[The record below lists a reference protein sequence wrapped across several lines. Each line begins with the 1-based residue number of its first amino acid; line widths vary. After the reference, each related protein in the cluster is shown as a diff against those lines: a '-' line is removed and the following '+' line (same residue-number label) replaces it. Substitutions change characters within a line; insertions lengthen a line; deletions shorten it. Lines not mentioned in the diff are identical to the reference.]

1 MRKSNFVILRKMT
14 SVLLCLAVCVGFL
27 APLSVK
33 KAKAALAS
41 SNGIFLVDASLT
53 LWDDGKIGMNLY
65 FSGMNDAGVSRGSVK
80 VNGESYAISKKD
92 SRGLYYITYY
102 VDARDILASRSIKV
116 YDGTKQVSLSNTDAV
131 YGTVTVSGE
140 DYLNRCIALLGN
152 DKKADIIKALKIYGG
167 CAENWFYHTGNSYPS
182 QVLKADLSAFEA
194 VVTGSLP
201 DGVSYYGSSLILD
214 ESITIRHYFS
224 VAGDPGQFTATVN
237 NVPLNGGYQE
247 SSGLFYLDIPN
258 IRLSDISTMYTL
270 NVKWGNNRQ
279 FSLGYSAMT
288 YAALVAYQD
297 SGSDLKA
304 LVQSM
309 YWLDCAIKEYLG
321 GTGSEDPGTI
331 PDDTG
336 ITFENYQEYM
346 KSKYPDVMPEA
357 VIIIPAAATVE
368 EKYAAKL
375 LQTYILA
382 ENGYQPEIVLDSEKN
397 VAGKYEI
404 SVGNTNRY
412 HGVAKYS
419 SNDSYSIKSYGVKPS
434 GIDSTENKKG
444 VSITGAGALG
454 LIHGTMRFLEACGG
468 YFYMSWDD
476 GMMSYQDYFKVDLK
490 NGIDIDYERA
500 FVFTDIDVNYGWG
513 GADQTI
519 DDLVY
524 IEQTKDDEYPVIY
537 TGRLFS
543 MAFGLNGYFAD
554 QVVYGKSVGG
564 ERWYLTGAKG
574 TKYVD
579 KEGRYTEGAVGL
591 LAGQAHT
598 LTSEFIPASKY
609 YNSHKDWFAT
619 AIYSWDDPITDDSK
633 RERTPEQLC
642 KYTMLHDSEAY
653 NLILQYCKDIIA
665 KEYDPDAPMQIISLS
680 NNDGNKF
687 CTCSKC
693 LANREAHHAEGDCE
707 AVEMIQLLNQLCIDL
722 DIENKYPNLYLDT
735 LAYTWTIKSPGDV
748 KCNSHII
755 VRWAPIEGNYGNTVD
770 SDDIRNSEYYPYLLG
785 WLKACEHVWIW
796 DYNSNWQ
803 TTIAP
808 YANVDVFQYNIK
820 LYKELGIEGVYL
832 QSNSSMNSSNTEF
845 GDIRNFVLGRIL
857 QDPSRNYQDELA
869 FYTYAFYGSCGAYV
883 REYMSILEEQCGNHY
898 QNTDYRDQETKYR
911 SFMYEVYGGIHSF
924 NSKAGVKDTAF
935 RMPDKDIGTCEGL
948 WRAINARASGENAL
962 VQQRLKKLELSWKL
976 VKSTLNVYE
985 FSNAST
991 YESENTKL
999 RNDIIN
1005 CGFTTFNL
1013 NNGWQMKDCKFLNN
1027 HPDNW
1032 CIQNDV
1038 TVGGYLTRNPGLN
1051 LNPTVIM
1058 PGE

>member
-1 MRKSNFVILRKMT
+1 MRKSNTLFLRKVI
-14 SVLLCLAVCVGFL
+14 SFILCFAVCVGL
-27 APLSVK
+27 LVHATVK
-33 KAKAALAS
+33 KTEAADS
-41 SNGIFLVDASLT
+41 GILLVDASLT

-65 FSGMNDAGVSRGSVK
+65 FSGISDAGVNNYA
-80 VNGESYAISKKD
+80 VNVSGETYTIYKKD
-92 SRGLYYITYY
+92 TRGYYYITYY
-102 VDARDILASRSIKV
+102 LDAKDILKSRTIKV
-116 YDGTKQVSLSNTDAV
+116 YRGSSIVPLTNSEAV
-131 YGTVTVSGE
+131 NGAVTVSGE
-140 DYLNRCIALLGN
+140 DYLNQCIALLGS
-152 DKKADIIKALKIYGG
+152 DKKADIVKSLKVYGG
-167 CAENWFYHTGNSYPS
+167 CAENWFYQNANGYPA
-182 QVLKADLSAFEA
+182 QVQSANLSSFSAA
-194 VVTGSLP
+194 VSGSLP
-201 DGVSYYGSSLILD
+201 YGVAYYGSSLILD

-224 VAGDPGQFTATVN
+224 VYADPGQYSAKVN
-237 NVPLNGGYQE
+237 GVSLNGGYDE
-247 SSGLFYLDIPN
+247 NSGLFYLDIPN

-270 NVKWGNNRQ
+270 DVTWGSNKHY
-279 FSLGYSAMT
+279 SLSYSALS
-288 YAALVAYQD
+288 YAYSATMNSMNSNLN
-297 SGSDLKA
+297 A

-309 YWLDCAIKEYLG
+309 YWLDKAVKEYLNGQG
-321 GTGSEDPGTI
+321 GDIPGTD
-331 PDDTG
+331 PDDGTS
-336 ITFENYQEYM
+336 ITFSNYQKYM
-346 KSKYPDVMPEA
+346 NSDYPDQMPTA
-357 VIIIPAAATVE
+357 VIVIPASATEE
-368 EKYAAKL
+368 EKYSAKL

-454 LIHGTMRFLEACGG
+454 LIHGAMRFLEACGG

-962 VQQRLKKLELSWKL
+962 VQQRLKKLELSWRL

-1013 NNGWQMKDCKFLNN
+1013 NNSWQMKDCIFLNN

-1032 CIQNDV
+1032 CIQDDV